1 MIDLG
6 FPMVQGQAALASLA
20 PFTSRNP
27 RRKQGP
33 IGGFLRQSK
42 EGPRATAMRL
52 LIPALLFLAACAR
65 TVTVMP
71 PSPPIAG
78 AEEAGVA
85 SWYGHPYHGRRTAS
99 GEVYDMNDLTA
110 AHRSFPFGTRLM
122 VTNLDTGQT
131 VEVRVNDRGPLIE
144 ERILDLSYAAARS
157 IGGDRA
163 GVIPV
168 RLRILAPGSAV
179 GSAGPASLPSP
190 RPAGDFA
197 VQVGA
202 FASRARAESVCD
214 ALARDGDMAMVTE
227 AEVGGDTFFR
237 ERLGPYPDRETARA
251 AAQRLAG
258 RGHQAV
264 VVER

>member
-1 MIDLG
+1 MW
-6 FPMVQGQAALASLA
+6 
-20 PFTSRNP
+20 
-27 RRKQGP
+27 
-33 IGGFLRQSK
+33 
-42 EGPRATAMRL
+42 L

-65 TVTVMP
+65 TVTVTP

-78 AEEAGVA
+78 TEETGAA

-110 AHRSFPFGTRLM
+110 AHRSLPLGTRLL
-122 VTNLDTGQT
+122 VTNLDTGQA

-144 ERILDLSYAAARS
+144 ERILDLSYAAARV
-157 IGGDRA
+157 IGADRV

-179 GSAGPASLPSP
+179 ALAGPASSRGA
-190 RPAGDFA
+190 RPAGEFA

-202 FASRARAESVCD
+202 FASRARAESLRD
-214 ALARDGDMAMVTE
+214 ALTRDGDVPMVTE
-227 AEVGGDTFFR
+227 AEVGGDIFFR
-237 ERLGPYPDRETARA
+237 VRLGPYPDRQTARA
-251 AAQRLAG
+251 AAERLAG
-258 RGHQAV
+258 RGQRAV